1 MRAAAEQ
8 EKSRIR
14 QWNLGTYWTP
24 GWGSS
29 ALPQVTGLALIRL
42 KIVKVFDFMP
52 LTSALGR
59 IRT

>member
-1 MRAAAEQ
+1 
-8 EKSRIR
+8 
-14 QWNLGTYWTP
+14 
-24 GWGSS
+24 
-29 ALPQVTGLALIRL
+29 LPQVTGLALIRL